1 MIKRLQSLDLFQ
13 IISILFLS
21 LLGVLLLQFFPA
33 LFTPAS
39 SAWMTG
45 QNYLLTPMII
55 NSIILAG
62 GSGLLAG
69 VIGVGAAYMV
79 TLYDFPFRKI
89 LTWLLVLPLAM
100 PSYVLAYVYT
110 SMTSFQGT
118 LDQFIRF
125 FIPLSQPLS
134 IANMGG
140 AIVLFGTTLYPYVY
154 LASRS
159 FLLRQPASLLDSAR
173 VLGKGET
180 AIFWHVFLP
189 LLKPALIGSVVLV
202 MMEVLNDYGL
212 TSYFG
217 MNVFATGI
225 FRLWFNGNDVESAIR
240 LSLIILFVVLII
252 LWIESGLRKHK
263 PYGYATTRIKAIQ
276 RIQLPNWVKAITVI
290 FMLVVLSIGFFI
302 PLLQFML
309 WFPFVTTVAWDAF
322 FSLALWNTV
331 ALSTGVALLI
341 ALIAFALNQTLRQ
354 PKSFLRQGLK
364 RFATLGYSVP
374 GSIIALAVVMLFAP
388 IDRWLFVQFDLNFLV
403 LTSFFVLLVI
413 ALVIRYFAV
422 SFNFTESGFQKIGM
436 KFTQAS
442 YTLGKSKM
450 ATAFLIDLPMIQ
462 QGLIAGTL
470 IVMVDLFK
478 ELPLTLFLRP
488 LEFDTLA
495 TRIFQFASD
504 EQVLQ
509 STPLALLLIGI
520 TSVFVLFANRFMIKG
535 KIDESIH

>member
-1 MIKRLQSLDLFQ
+1 LIKRLQSLDLFQ

-39 SAWMTG
+39 SAWMTV

-173 VLGKGET
+173 LLGKGET

-488 LEFDTLA
+488 LGFDTLA

>member
-1 MIKRLQSLDLFQ
+1 
-13 IISILFLS
+13 LFLS

-39 SAWMTG
+39 SAWMTV

>member
-13 IISILFLS
+13 ILSILFLS

-39 SAWMTG
+39 SAWMTV

-488 LEFDTLA
+488 LGFDTLA

>member
-33 LFTPAS
+33 LFTPSS
-39 SAWMTG
+39 SAWMTV

>member
-1 MIKRLQSLDLFQ
+1 LIKRLQSLDLFQ
-13 IISILFLS
+13 ILSILFLS

-39 SAWMTG
+39 SAWMTV

>member
-1 MIKRLQSLDLFQ
+1 LIKRLQSLDLFQ

-39 SAWMTG
+39 SAWMTV

-173 VLGKGET
+173 LLGKGET

-488 LEFDTLA
+488 LGFDTLA

-520 TSVFVLFANRFMIKG
+520 TSIFVLFANRFMIKG

>member
-13 IISILFLS
+13 ILSILFLS

-39 SAWMTG
+39 SAWMTV

-173 VLGKGET
+173 LLGKGEP

-276 RIQLPNWVKAITVI
+276 GIQLPNWVKAITVI

-309 WFPFVTTVAWDAF
+309 WLPFVTTVAWDAF

-374 GSIIALAVVMLFAP
+374 GSMIALAVVMLFAP

-488 LEFDTLA
+488 LGFDTLA

>member
-1 MIKRLQSLDLFQ
+1 LIKRLQSLDLFQ
-13 IISILFLS
+13 ILSILFLS

-39 SAWMTG
+39 SAWMTV

-100 PSYVLAYVYT
+100 PSYVLAYGYT

-173 VLGKGET
+173 LLGKGET

-470 IVMVDLFK
+470 IVMGDLFK

-488 LEFDTLA
+488 LGFDTLA

>member
-13 IISILFLS
+13 ILSILFLS

-39 SAWMTG
+39 SAWMTV

-388 IDRWLFVQFDLNFLV
+388 IDRWLFIQFDLNFLV

-488 LEFDTLA
+488 LGFDTLA

>member
-13 IISILFLS
+13 ILSILFLS

-39 SAWMTG
+39 SAWMTV

>member
-33 LFTPAS
+33 LFTPSS
-39 SAWMTG
+39 SAWMTV

-225 FRLWFNGNDVESAIR
+225 FRLWFNGNDIESAIR

>member
-1 MIKRLQSLDLFQ
+1 LIKRLQSLDLFQ
-13 IISILFLS
+13 ILSILFLS

-39 SAWMTG
+39 SAWMTV

-173 VLGKGET
+173 LLGKGET

-488 LEFDTLA
+488 LGFDTLA